1 MVSEN
6 YQQGINSPQ
15 KCNSCEEKCVNFYL
29 KGAVEPFETF
39 QQGFQLKIS
48 YIIIIKWKTV
58 FCLKNMIDN

>member
-39 QQGFQLKIS
+39 QQGFKLKIVIS
-48 YIIIIKWKTV
+48 SKKKKKPYFV
-58 FCLKNMIDN
+58 

>member
-39 QQGFQLKIS
+39 QQGFQLNIS
-48 YIIIIKWKTV
+48 YIIIIR
-58 FCLKNMIDN
+58 

>member
-29 KGAVEPFETF
+29 KGAVEPF
-39 QQGFQLKIS
+39 QQGFQLNIS
-48 YIIIIKWKTV
+48 YIIIIK
-58 FCLKNMIDN
+58 